1 MKSKLVFML
10 IGLLLSTQLSAQTFS
25 EIKDPNITGIN
36 VRPPHAMTFPFES
49 QTMARANVKANSNR
63 FLSLN
68 GTWKFN
74 WVEYP
79 AARPTDFFQSED
91 KVSDWENIQV
101 PADWQ
106 MAGFGIPIYTNVK
119 YPHDKT
125 PPTIQDHFNPVGS
138 YFKTFDLPVNFQNEE
153 VVLHFGAVNS
163 AFYCWI
169 NGQYVGFG
177 KGSKTPVEFEAKKF
191 LKEGKNTVALQVYRW
206 NDGSYLEDQD
216 MWRLSGVEREVY
228 MYVNPA
234 VNVKDHFI
242 HAGLDSQFTDGNYTS
257 EIEIENK
264 NGQAGYQLQVDIADS
279 EGTVVFTQSQDI
291 TSASVYSFRGEID
304 AVKPWSAET
313 PNLYSHTISILGPNG
328 EKTIHHEKIGFR
340 TVDITNGQLRV
351 NGQAILFKGVNRH
364 EHDPITGH
372 VVSEASMIKDIELM
386 KKHNINAVRTSHYP
400 NDPRWYE
407 LCDQYGLYVVDEANI
422 ESHAMGSLWNDGY
435 SLDKTLGN
443 NPDWKKAH
451 LNRTQ
456 RMVERDKNR
465 PSIVIWSLGN
475 EAGSGQNFEA
485 TAAWI
490 KSKDPSRPVQFEQAF
505 MESYTDLV
513 VPMYPKI
520 ETIKEYLA
528 TGDPRPYVMCEY
540 MHAMGNSV
548 GNLQDYWDLIESEP
562 QLQGGFIW
570 DWVDQG
576 LLSFTG
582 DGDSTYVYGGD
593 FGPSDVPSDG
603 DFCMNGLVFSDRS
616 LKPHINEVKK
626 VYQNFKFKAIDLAK
640 GKIEVKNYYSF
651 LNSDDFQFSYVIKG
665 NGTLLTE
672 GELKVKTILPGE
684 TQSIQLPLDKNL
696 FKAANTEFFVSLS
709 VKTKK
714 GSNLLPKGHEVAKE
728 QFQLPFATQTAS
740 HIVSEEKLKTVEVN
754 GEYRVQGK
762 DFTAVFSTETG
773 DLKSYIYK
781 STYLLKA
788 PLQPNLWRVPTN
800 NDRGYGMQWKF
811 DVWQDVANNRKLKS
825 FDTSV
830 GENGEMNIRQMSVL
844 DAGESTISTQYTVF
858 STGVIEVKS
867 SFEKGEGELPEI
879 PRFGMNLQMPVQFS
893 NMTWYGRGP
902 GESYQD
908 RNGSSFVDLYQSK
921 VADQYVPY
929 PWPQENGNKTDVRW
943 MALLN
948 KQGRGL
954 VFKGDI
960 PLEMSAYHFS
970 IRDFD
975 RIPEHSFDFP
985 MKNFVEVN
993 IDYKQMGV
1001 GGDNSWGYTPHE
1013 EYRLLDS
1020 QYEYQFYIVPV
1031 ENEKGESMFDYLKE
1045 KLR

>member
-1 MKSKLVFML
+1 MKTKFLFI
-10 IGLLLSTQLSAQTFS
+10 IGLCIAMQLSAQTFT
-25 EIKDPNITGIN
+25 EIQDPSITGVN
-36 VRPPHAMTFPFES
+36 VRPAHATIFPFETE
-49 QTMARANVKANSNR
+49 QLANANDKEKSDR
-63 FLSLN
+63 YLSLN
-68 GTWKFN
+68 GSWKFK

-79 AARPTDFFQSED
+79 AARPTDFFESEE
-91 KVSDWENIQV
+91 KVSEWGEIKV

-106 MAGFGIPIYTNVK
+106 MEGHGIPIYTNVK
-119 YPHDKT
+119 YPHAQT

-138 YFKTFDLPVNFQNEE
+138 YFKTFELPTNFEDEE
-153 VVLHFGAVNS
+153 VILHFGAVNS
-163 AFYCWI
+163 AFYCWV
-169 NGQYVGFG
+169 NGKYVGFG
-177 KGSKTPVEFEAKKF
+177 KGSKTPVEFDAKEF
-191 LKEGKNTVALQVYRW
+191 LKKGKNTIALQIYRW

-216 MWRLSGVEREVY
+216 MWRLSGIERDVY
-228 MYVNPA
+228 LYVNPG
-234 VNVKDHFI
+234 VSVKDHFI
-242 HAGLDSQFTDGNYTS
+242 LAELDDNFRNGVYRS
-257 EIEIENK
+257 ELEIDNK
-264 NGQAGYQLQVDIADS
+264 SASNGYQVEVTIKDQNDR
-279 EGTVVFTQSQDI
+279 VVFTQKKPVTESSTYTFSGQ
-291 TSASVYSFRGEID
+291 ID
-304 AVKPWSAET
+304 AVNPWTAET
-313 PNLYSHTISILGPNG
+313 PNLYSHTMAILGPNG
-328 EKTIHHEKIGFR
+328 EKSFYQEKIGFR
-340 TVDITNGQLRV
+340 TVDITNGQVRI
-351 NGQAILFKGVNRH
+351 NGQPILFKGVNRH

-372 VVSEASMIKDIELM
+372 VVSKESMIKDIQLM
-386 KKHNINAVRTSHYP
+386 KLYNINAVRTSHYP

-443 NPDWKKAH
+443 NPDWKAAH

-465 PSIVIWSLGN
+465 PSIIIWSLGN

-490 KSKDPSRPVQFEQAF
+490 KSRDNSRPVQYEQAF

-513 VPMYPKI
+513 VPMYPNFDAIDKFL
-520 ETIKEYLA
+520 KS
-528 TGDPRPYVMCEY
+528 GDPRPYVMCEY

-593 FGPSDVPSDG
+593 FGPADVPSDG

-616 LKPHINEVKK
+616 IKPHIHEVKK
-626 VYQNFKFKAIDLAK
+626 VYQNFKFKADDLAK
-640 GKIEVKNYYSF
+640 GKIKVKNYHSF
-651 LNSDDFQFSYVIKG
+651 LSSDVFDFTYVIEG
-665 NGTLLTE
+665 NGA
-672 GELKVKTILPGE
+672 ELKSGALKIKTVAPGKSQ
-684 TQSIQLPLDKNL
+684 TIQIPVDKDL
-696 FKAANTEFFVSLS
+696 FKASDTEYFVSLS

-714 GSNLLPKGHEVAKE
+714 ATDLVPEGYEIAKE
-728 QFQLPFATQTAS
+728 QFQLPFASQTAS
-740 HIVSEEKLKTVEVN
+740 KNVSEEQLNTVEVN
-754 GEYRVQGK
+754 GEYRVRGK
-762 DFTAVFSTETG
+762 DFTAIFSKETG

-781 STYLLKA
+781 GTYLLKA

-811 DVWQDVANNRKLKS
+811 DVWQDVAANRKLKS
-825 FDTSV
+825 FDTSM
-830 GENGEMNIRQMSVL
+830 GNNGSVNISQISIL
-844 DAGESTISTQYTVF
+844 DAGQSVF
-858 STGVIEVKS
+858 STEYTIYPTGVIDVKS
-867 SFEKGEGELPEI
+867 TFEKGEGELPEI
-879 PRFGMNLQMPVQFS
+879 PRFGMNLQMPVQFN
-893 NMTWYGRGP
+893 NMTWFGRGP

-908 RNGSSFVDLYQSK
+908 RNSSSFVDLYEGK
-921 VADQYVPY
+921 VSDQYVPY

-943 MALLN
+943 MALLDN
-948 KQGRGL
+948 ENRGL
-954 VFKGDI
+954 AFKGNI

-975 RIPEHSFDFP
+975 RVPEHNFDLP

-993 IDYKQMGV
+993 VDYKQMGV

-1013 EYRLLDS
+1013 PYRLLDS
-1020 QYEYQFYIVPV
+1020 KYEYQFSIIPV
-1031 ENEKGESMFDYLKE
+1031 EGVSGGDLFNHISNKK
-1045 KLR
+1045 